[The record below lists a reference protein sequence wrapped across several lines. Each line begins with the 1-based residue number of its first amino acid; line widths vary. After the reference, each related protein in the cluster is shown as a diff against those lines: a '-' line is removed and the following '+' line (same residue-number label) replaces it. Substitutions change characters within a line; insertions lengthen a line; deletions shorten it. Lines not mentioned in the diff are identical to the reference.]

1 MKKFTSIL
9 LSLLLVLA
17 APLSI
22 FAGTDLPD
30 TNGAF
35 APVADAAIATPG
47 YGDVKIETDWVIDA
61 KGCIAVK
68 VYFVDAIDLMS
79 WDMKLTYDADIFDFA
94 DKAGGA
100 DAQQVQNYCIS
111 DYNTFVDHYND
122 FTDGEI
128 RVSGYFKEVLWS
140 AEDFLAASLP
150 GKECIVNDEKFEAV
164 VFYLKVEDK
173 AAFDAHA
180 TTISIEGSM
189 TFRSVGDSFHEVHSV
204 GDSITKSAT
213 ILYGDVDG
221 DGYLSA
227 EDARRTLRAAVGL
240 EALTEV
246 QEYAADTNRDGRI
259 AADDSR
265 LTLRAVVGLEYIDNI
280 APHIPILAPSDDP
293 SAPWV
298 TIETD
303 WVMNYDQTIAV
314 KVYFENAIG
323 LNSWDLLLTY
333 DADIFDFDEKALGAD
348 AKQVKYYCIS
358 DYNTFDDFYNDFT
371 DGENRVSGYF
381 KENLWTAEEFLAN
394 SNRDGDCIVNDEK
407 FEAAVFYL
415 EVEDPVA
422 FNSEEITIRVKGN
435 LRTGDTIVGTADI
448 IEKTGCPHRETHT
461 TTTPASC
468 ISTGITETICL
479 DCGEI
484 TYTESLP
491 VDPDNHVNLRENPTF
506 PATCISTGTKS
517 SDCTACGVTIY
528 EPLPI
533 DPDNH
538 VNLRERP
545 IAPATCI
552 STGTKSSD
560 CTACG
565 VTITEILPVD
575 PHNHTGETEI
585 RNISIQPTDRLP
597 GVGELWCLDCGQM
610 INATEPIPPLDCIG
624 YGMCG
629 DNLHWVLK
637 TDGTMYIFGTG
648 EMYNY
653 AGKGNPDWHMFVTS
667 IKKVIIE
674 EGATTIGDYAFQDKA
689 TTLTQVTIP
698 DSVTSIGDYAFSYCG
713 VLESVN
719 FGENSQLR
727 TIGVNAFAGCS
738 ALTDF
743 EIPDSVET
751 IGQCAFQGCSA
762 LTGITFPDSLTTIV
776 YGTFAECTSLAE
788 INLPETVTSIGNYA
802 FADCTSL
809 GEIIIPVATENI
821 GAFAFVNCSALTGI
835 TILNPDCEIY
845 DSADTIPQTTIIRG
859 YLASGA
865 QAYAE
870 KYDRIF
876 EPIDSHILMGDID
889 NDGNITAGD
898 ARLALRASVGLEMLT
913 TRQKHIGDV
922 DKDNI
927 ITAGDAR
934 LILRWSVGMLED
946 R

>member
-1 MKKFTSIL
+1 MLVMKKFTSIL
-9 LSLLLVLA
+9 LALLLVLA
-17 APLSI
+17 APLGI

-30 TNGAF
+30 MSGAV
-35 APVADAAIATPG
+35 APVADAATPV
-47 YGDVKIETDWVIDA
+47 YGDVKIETDWVIDRYNT
-61 KGCIAVK
+61 IAVK
-68 VYFVDAIDLMS
+68 VYFVEAIDLKM
-79 WDMKLTYDADIFDFA
+79 WDMRLTYDADIFDFA
-94 DKAGGA
+94 DKAIGM
-100 DAQQVQNYCIS
+100 DAKQIRENCVVMSNS
-111 DYNTFVDHYND
+111 
-122 FTDGEI
+122 FTDESNPSVDGEI
-128 RVSGYFKEVLWS
+128 NVGGYFKEVLWS

-189 TFRSVGDSFHEVHSV
+189 IFVERKSVA
-204 GDSITKSAT
+204 DSITKSAT

-246 QEYAADTNRDGRI
+246 QEYAADTDRSGRI
-259 AADDSR
+259 TAGDSR
-265 LTLRAVVGLEYIDNI
+265 ITLRAVLGLEYIDNI

-348 AKQVKYYCIS
+348 AKQVWDYCIS
-358 DYNTFDDFYNDFT
+358 DYNTFDDYYNDFT

-422 FNSEEITIRVKGN
+422 FNSEEITIHVKGN
-435 LRTGDTIVGTADI
+435 LRSGDTIVGTADI
-448 IEKTGCPHRETHT
+448 IEKTGCPHSERYYKTIQE
-461 TTTPASC
+461 
-468 ISTGITETICL
+468 STCTEGGIGEEICANCNETITIFL
-479 DCGEI
+479 S
-484 TYTESLP
+484 T
-491 VDPDNHVNLRENPTF
+491 DPD
-506 PATCISTGTKS
+506 
-517 SDCTACGVTIY
+517 
-528 EPLPI
+528 
-533 DPDNH
+533 
-538 VNLRERP
+538 
-545 IAPATCI
+545 
-552 STGTKSSD
+552 
-560 CTACG
+560 
-565 VTITEILPVD
+565 
-575 PHNHTGETEI
+575 NHTGETKIITIE
-585 RNISIQPTDRLP
+585 PTDRLP
-597 GVGELWCLDCGQM
+597 GARERWCLDCGQM
-610 INATEPIPPLDCIG
+610 INAAEPIPPLDCIG

-637 TDGTMYIFGTG
+637 TDGTLYIFGTG
-648 EMYNY
+648 EM
-653 AGKGNPDWHMFVTS
+653 GKGGSESDSWGRYSDS
-667 IKKVIIE
+667 IKKAIIE
-674 EGATTIGDYAFQDKA
+674 EGATNIGGRAFYNHEA
-689 TTLTQVTIP
+689 LTEIQIP
-698 DSVTSIGDYAFSYCG
+698 DSVTSIGDYAFEYCTS
-713 VLESVN
+713 LASIT
-719 FGENSQLR
+719 FGENSQL
-727 TIGVNAFAGCS
+727 TSIGNLAFASCTGLAS
-738 ALTDF
+738 IT
-743 EIPDSVET
+743 IPDSVTSIADWAFPDCTSLANITVDANNAIYSSDENGVLFNKDKT
-751 IGQCAFQGCSA
+751 TLIQYPIGNTRTSYTIPDSVTSIGAYAFAFCTSLASITFGENSQLKSIGGYAFRDCASLASITIPDSVTSIGWSAFEYCTSLASVNFDENSQLTSIVAGVFTNCASLANITIPYSVENIGQHAFLGCSA
-762 LTGITFPDSLTTIV
+762 LTGID
-776 YGTFAECTSLAE
+776 
-788 INLPETVTSIGNYA
+788 
-802 FADCTSL
+802 
-809 GEIIIPVATENI
+809 
-821 GAFAFVNCSALTGI
+821 
-835 TILNPDCEIY
+835 ILNPDCEIY

-889 NDGNITAGD
+889 NDGQITAGD

-913 TRQKHIGDV
+913 TRQKHIGDI